1 MYIKQ
6 IAQSALILI
15 LIYPFCIEEL
25 ENNISHY
32 VCVRNV
38 HLKVEYK
45 QAAMPLNVKETRIL
59 NSYLPDLVVRLS

>member
-45 QAAMPLNVKETRIL
+45 QAAMPLNVK
-59 NSYLPDLVVRLS
+59 